1 MTMMIDSSQLQIN
14 RKVPHLL
21 AEIIKAIEST
31 EDLSFL
37 KDYQEAQIANILESV
52 NIAYRKRVIE
62 AVPPEK
68 YWTVLNLLRYDT
80 AKHIHQS
87 LNKELQHERL
97 AYITDSELIIFAD
110 FLPTEF
116 VDEYLIDQSEES
128 VAHIQQAL
136 SYEDNKVGR
145 YAEPHFLVANPKN
158 SVGGIKTE
166 LLKRGQSPV
175 RLIIVRDV
183 GGVIGTIEP
192 QTLLQHENHTK
203 LTDLTV
209 VTPILEDIQTIQSVS
224 KQVSI
229 DGGAHWF
236 PIMAGGKI
244 MGVLSMATI
253 AITLRELSLQ
263 AVVAENVRS
272 EEDLFTPLTVATRL
286 RALWLVINLLT
297 AFVASAII
305 GIFDNVVEQVVALA
319 ILMPVVASMGG
330 IAGSQTL
337 AVAIRGI
344 ALNHLHQS
352 NLKLLVNKEL
362 KIATIN
368 GLIMGL
374 VIASVVY
381 MVFDSWPLALIICC
395 AIFLNSLA
403 AAASGTLIPF
413 TLKKFNIDPAV
424 AGSVVL
430 TTVTDVV
437 GFFAFLGLGAI
448 FLI

>member
-1 MTMMIDSSQLQIN
+1 MWSS
-14 RKVPHLL
+14 K
-21 AEIIKAIEST
+21 S
-31 EDLSFL
+31 
-37 KDYQEAQIANILESV
+37 
-52 NIAYRKRVIE
+52 
-62 AVPPEK
+62 
-68 YWTVLNLLRYDT
+68 
-80 AKHIHQS
+80 
-87 LNKELQHERL
+87 
-97 AYITDSELIIFAD
+97 
-110 FLPTEF
+110 
-116 VDEYLIDQSEES
+116 
-128 VAHIQQAL
+128 
-136 SYEDNKVGR
+136 
-145 YAEPHFLVANPKN
+145 
-158 SVGGIKTE
+158 
-166 LLKRGQSPV
+166 
-175 RLIIVRDV
+175 
-183 GGVIGTIEP
+183 
-192 QTLLQHENHTK
+192 
-203 LTDLTV
+203 
-209 VTPILEDIQTIQSVS
+209 
-224 KQVSI
+224 
-229 DGGAHWF
+229 
-236 PIMAGGKI
+236 
-244 MGVLSMATI
+244 
-253 AITLRELSLQ
+253 LRELSLQ

-272 EEDLFTPLTVATRL
+272 EEDLFTPLSVATRL

-374 VIASVVY
+374 VIAGVVY